1 MTIFELAALARSNPP
16 GVDTSAQSPPPSGE
30 PIPFA
35 TLYRRYIRDVS
46 RSVRRFGVAERH
58 ADDVTQDVFLAVH
71 RGLPRFDWSQPLLP
85 WLRTITYRV
94 ARDHRKAGKNRE
106 ELSFTEG
113 FDPTDNASED
123 HEGRLTGKRDALK
136 ELDAILQTL
145 DDDERE
151 LILLC
156 DVDECCVVDVARA
169 LGLRDS
175 TVSTRLQRARKRFDT
190 ALGRRRAAEERR
202 LGAAC
207 ALPLFLLDPAMLLD
221 AARVLPE
228 VSFAVQARIW
238 SRLLRATATNRVARA
253 LSALGGLTPGQILGG
268 ALLATTLGA
277 VGGGAAVYSH
287 VRRAENAMLPAER
300 GESPAVAPEQAPPSR
315 LVSATI
321 AAPPATTPPTSA
333 KGAGDLDTGATA
345 HAGTGRA
352 GSEREERVLID
363 SARNALRTDHPAEAL
378 DALARHARKFPQG
391 VYQEERESLRL
402 EARRALVET
411 GGAKL

>member
-1 MTIFELAALARSNPP
+1 L
-16 GVDTSAQSPPPSGE
+16 GK

-35 TLYRRYIRDVS
+35 TIYRGYFRQVS

-58 ADDVTQDVFLAVH
+58 ADDVTQDVFVAVH

-94 ARDHRKAGKNRE
+94 ARDHREAGKNRE

-113 FDPTDNASED
+113 FDPADTASED

-136 ELDAILQTL
+136 DLDAILQTL

-151 LILLC
+151 MILLC
-156 DVDECCVVDVARA
+156 DVDECRVIDVARA

-175 TVSTRLQRARKRFDT
+175 TVSTRLQRARKRFDA
-190 ALGRRRAAEERR
+190 ALSRRRAAEERR

-207 ALPLFLLDPAMLLD
+207 VLPLFLLDPAMLWD
-221 AARVLPE
+221 AARVVPE
-228 VSFAVQARIW
+228 VSAAVQARIW

-253 LSALGGLTPGQILGG
+253 LSVLSALTPAQILGG

-277 VGGGAAVYSH
+277 VAGGAAVH
-287 VRRAENAMLPAER
+287 ARLRRTDNATIPAER
-300 GESPAVAPEQAPPSR
+300 GESPAVAAEQAPPSR
-315 LVSATI
+315 PVSATT
-321 AAPPATTPPTSA
+321 AAPTATTSPASA
-333 KGAGDLDTGATA
+333 KGAGDLDAGTTA

-363 SARNALRTDHPAEAL
+363 RARNALRTDHQAEAL
-378 DALARHARKFPQG
+378 DVLARHARKFPQG
-391 VYQEERESLRL
+391 VYQEERESLRA
-402 EARRALVET
+402 EARRSLAET
-411 GGAKL
+411 DREKL